1 MSLLVPRIGQAL
13 SLLCALAIA
22 PRTAVGQDGR
32 GEAQTTQV
40 RTAFSHALARLNG
53 QRLMATV
60 VEVVY
65 APGGSSAPHTHP
77 CPVIGYVVEGALRT
91 QLKGQSV
98 AIYTAG
104 ESFYEAPNSEHIVSA
119 NASTEHPV
127 RFLAYFTCDRMAEL
141 SVALPKATH
150 KGAR

>member
-1 MSLLVPRIGQAL
+1 MSFLVYRIGQAL

-22 PRTAVGQDGR
+22 PHTAVGQDGTR
-32 GEAQTTQV
+32 ESQTAQV

-53 QRLMATV
+53 QRLTATV

-91 QLKGQSV
+91 QVKGQSV
-98 AIYTAG
+98 AIYKAG

-119 NASTEHPV
+119 NASTKHVV
-127 RFLAYFTCDRMAEL
+127 RFLAYFTCDRTAEL
-141 SVALPKATH
+141 SVALPKAPRTE
-150 KGAR
+150 AR